1 MSTRLAGKTVL
12 VTRPR
17 SQADELRAL
26 LEAHGARVVIQ
37 PVIEIL
43 PPKDPAE
50 LDAAL
55 DAVAAKEFD
64 WAVFSSENG
73 VRFTL
78 NRLAEK
84 TSDPALFFEKG
95 GVKLAAVGSHTADVL
110 SQYGLAVAV
119 APKRFDADGLVDAL
133 AERVGAQSLAGA
145 SFLSFRASRGRKT
158 LSERLTGYG
167 ARVREVVAYESVDVD
182 AADPDVLDEMRRG
195 KIDFATVASSAS
207 AKSFA
212 RLFGTALEKTR
223 TVAISSLTAGALE
236 TQGAR
241 VAAIAQEATMQ
252 GLVNAVLSL
261 V

>member
-43 PPKDPAE
+43 PPKDPAN

-78 NRLAEK
+78 TRLAAK
-84 TSDPALFFEKG
+84 TSDPALFFERG

-133 AERVGAQSLAGA
+133 AERGGAQSLAGA

-167 ARVREVVAYESVDVD
+167 AHVREVVAYESVDVD

-195 KIDFATVASSAS
+195 KIDFATVSSSAS

>member
-78 NRLAEK
+78 TRLAAK
-84 TSDPALFFEKG
+84 TSDPALFFERG

-167 ARVREVVAYESVDVD
+167 ARVREVVAYESVDVA

>member
-43 PPKDPAE
+43 PPQDPAE

-78 NRLAEK
+78 NRLAAK

-95 GVKLAAVGSHTADVL
+95 GVKLAAVGSHTADVRRSSL
-110 SQYGLAVAV
+110 RKGASSSRPSVLTRPTFYPNTVYRSRSRPSGSTPTDSSTRSSNAAARKVSRARPFFRFAQAA
-119 APKRFDADGLVDAL
+119 AAKRF
-133 AERVGAQSLAGA
+133 R
-145 SFLSFRASRGRKT
+145 
-158 LSERLTGYG
+158 
-167 ARVREVVAYESVDVD
+167 
-182 AADPDVLDEMRRG
+182 
-195 KIDFATVASSAS
+195 
-207 AKSFA
+207 
-212 RLFGTALEKTR
+212 
-223 TVAISSLTAGALE
+223 
-236 TQGAR
+236 
-241 VAAIAQEATMQ
+241 
-252 GLVNAVLSL
+252 NA
-261 V
+261 

>member
-43 PPKDPAE
+43 PPKDPAN

-78 NRLAEK
+78 TRLAAK
-84 TSDPALFFEKG
+84 TSDPALFFERG

-167 ARVREVVAYESVDVD
+167 ARVREVVAYESVDVA

-195 KIDFATVASSAS
+195 KIDFATVSSSAS

-212 RLFGTALEKTR
+212 KLFGTALEKTR

>member
-17 SQADELRAL
+17 PQADELRAL

-43 PPKDPAE
+43 PPKDPSE

-55 DAVAAKEFD
+55 DAVADKEFD

-78 NRLAEK
+78 TRLAVK

-110 SQYGLAVAV
+110 SQYGLTVALT
-119 APKRFDADGLVDAL
+119 PKRFDADGLVDAL
-133 AERVGAQSLAGA
+133 VERFGAQGLAGS

-158 LSERLTGYG
+158 LSERLTEYG
-167 ARVREVVAYESVDVD
+167 ARVREVVSYESVDVD
-182 AADPDVLDEMRRG
+182 AADPNVLAEMRGG

-212 RLFGTALEKTR
+212 RLFGAALEKTR
-223 TVAISSLTAGALE
+223 TVAISPLTASALE
-236 TQGAR
+236 AQGAR
-241 VAAIAQEATMQ
+241 VDAVAQESTMQ
-252 GLVNAVLSL
+252 GLVDAVLSL

>member
-1 MSTRLAGKTVL
+1 M
-12 VTRPR
+12 
-17 SQADELRAL
+17 
-26 LEAHGARVVIQ
+26 
-37 PVIEIL
+37 
-43 PPKDPAE
+43 
-50 LDAAL
+50 
-55 DAVAAKEFD
+55 
-64 WAVFSSENG
+64 
-73 VRFTL
+73 RFTL
-78 NRLAEK
+78 PRLAVK

-110 SQYGLAVAV
+110 SQYGLSVALT
-119 APKRFDADGLVDAL
+119 PKRFDADGLVDAL
-133 AERVGAQSLAGA
+133 VERRGAQGLAGS

-223 TVAISSLTAGALE
+223 TVAISPLTANALE
-236 TQGAR
+236 AQGAR
-241 VAAIAQEATMQ
+241 VAADVRWNRCASPWTERCWISGIRNLKYCPRLYSSYCRKAAPAFSA
-252 GLVNAVLSL
+252 GLTETYRSGHNGADSKSVCQQWHVGSREDEPKAKSERSHRLRQF
-261 V
+261 

>member
-43 PPKDPAE
+43 PPKDPAN

-78 NRLAEK
+78 TRLAAK
-84 TSDPALFFEKG
+84 TSDPALFFERG

-133 AERVGAQSLAGA
+133 AERGGAQSLAGA

-195 KIDFATVASSAS
+195 KIDFATVSSSAS

>member
-43 PPKDPAE
+43 PPKDLAE

-78 NRLAEK
+78 TRLAAK
-84 TSDPALFFEKG
+84 TSDPALFFERG

-133 AERVGAQSLAGA
+133 AERGGAQSLAGA

-167 ARVREVVAYESVDVD
+167 ARVREVVAYESVDVA

>member
-1 MSTRLAGKTVL
+1 M
-12 VTRPR
+12 
-17 SQADELRAL
+17 
-26 LEAHGARVVIQ
+26 
-37 PVIEIL
+37 
-43 PPKDPAE
+43 
-50 LDAAL
+50 
-55 DAVAAKEFD
+55 
-64 WAVFSSENG
+64 
-73 VRFTL
+73 
-78 NRLAEK
+78 
-84 TSDPALFFEKG
+84 
-95 GVKLAAVGSHTADVL
+95 
-110 SQYGLAVAV
+110 
-119 APKRFDADGLVDAL
+119 
-133 AERVGAQSLAGA
+133 
-145 SFLSFRASRGRKT
+145 
-158 LSERLTGYG
+158 
-167 ARVREVVAYESVDVD
+167 REVVAYESVDVD

>member
-1 MSTRLAGKTVL
+1 
-12 VTRPR
+12 
-17 SQADELRAL
+17 ELRAL
-26 LEAHGARVVIQ
+26 LEAHGASVVIH

-78 NRLAEK
+78 TRLAAK
-84 TSDPALFFEKG
+84 TSDPALFFERG

-167 ARVREVVAYESVDVD
+167 ARVREVVAYESVDVA